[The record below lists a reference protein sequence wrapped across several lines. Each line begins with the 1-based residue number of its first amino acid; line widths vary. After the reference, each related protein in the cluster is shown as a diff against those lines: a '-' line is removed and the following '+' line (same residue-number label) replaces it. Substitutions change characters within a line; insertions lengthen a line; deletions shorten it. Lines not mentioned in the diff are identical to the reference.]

1 MLDNSTSNDSIDVR
15 TRAHLAY
22 IFSISSI
29 IMIFYIIYMWGNQT
43 EILTLIIGLIGGTML
58 GSVSGMYFGGSTSG
72 KKPDTSVQGDNTLVI
87 NKSEAST
94 DGAKSSE

>member
-1 MLDNSTSNDSIDVR
+1 MSDNSNSNDSIDVK

-22 IFSISSI
+22 LFSISSI
-29 IMIFYIIYMWGNQT
+29 IMIFYIIYMWGKEK

-87 NKSEAST
+87 NKTEAST
-94 DGAKSSE
+94 DGAKIPE